1 MRPLAVVLLLAVG
14 ITAAAQDDPP
24 SAPPLLT
31 PADMVVFAQRDL
43 DALSPRSGT
52 ASAVD
57 IRPHIRYLAL
67 FNTAEE
73 GRQGYARLLA
83 GHLNGLNLEPALVP
97 LGTDPRFPLGAIT
110 IVPDTRGSLLR
121 INIDDFGWDPN
132 TWEQLAQVDPFF
144 HVFLQVENHDE
155 ASYGDPS
162 PDSYED
168 GYVYRTDSGDFT
180 KRGGFWLSPQ
190 GERCRLLETGNVDD
204 QGRRQTRFAKVKEPE
219 KRTQKLVALA
229 PWLSE
234 RPEHAAALQY
244 VVNATQSRV
253 PVVSGAWFFQQTA
266 IQADR
271 KPGYDDFLGIKNRD
285 DFEKLIG
292 FNAKVFADAR
302 REPILEATPRSRITQ
317 KPRRFEVN
325 GTIGGLRYWKTLD
338 NRSARDEH
346 NPLRV
351 LDRKNFKHDAEE
363 SFGPGPSGMW
373 VWGAFAADGTRQ
385 DSAPDFIASDAMAR
399 ANDRRI
405 HVNKSCIVCHFVGQ
419 QSGLQAID
427 YFVRGT
433 AQELQPLPLQ
443 SPEFNV
449 GRQLR
454 LQYHSDLDGP
464 IEQDRAA
471 TARTIALATGL
482 KGEKDW
488 TPETWGKA
496 VGDAFYNYAEAGVDM
511 PQVEADLGIPR
522 AKVLEFWDKAF
533 RQQQT
538 IDPVLANYL
547 RENAAGAAVIQRLLT
562 KHQRGVEREQWEE
575 SLLLAHLAI
584 RGIPSTAVSVEPMPG
599 VKFEC
604 NRALFK
610 GQHLNGG
617 KP

>member
-1 MRPLAVVLLLAVG
+1 
-14 ITAAAQDDPP
+14 
-24 SAPPLLT
+24 
-31 PADMVVFAQRDL
+31 
-43 DALSPRSGT
+43 
-52 ASAVD
+52 
-57 IRPHIRYLAL
+57 
-67 FNTAEE
+67 
-73 GRQGYARLLA
+73 
-83 GHLNGLNLEPALVP
+83 

-110 IVPDTRGSLLR
+110 IVPDTHGSLLR

-132 TWEQLAQVDPFF
+132 VWEQLANVDPFF
-144 HVFLQVENHDE
+144 HVTLQFQQAVEE
-155 ASYGDPS
+155 QSPEPS

-168 GYVYRTDSGDFT
+168 GRQMESRQGGFFT
-180 KRGGFWLSPQ
+180 KRDGWWYKDGSRSRFRLIEKQRGGVAFEEYEPPAA
-190 GERCRLLETGNVDD
+190 RTRAV
-204 QGRRQTRFAKVKEPE
+204 RQ
-219 KRTQKLVALA
+219 LALA

-317 KPRRFEVN
+317 RPRRFEAN

-338 NRSARDEH
+338 NRIARDEH

-385 DSAPDFIASDAMAR
+385 DNAPDFIASDALAR

-427 YFVRGT
+427 SFVRGT
-433 AQELQPLPLQ
+433 AQELQPLSLQ
-443 SPEFNV
+443 SPDFRI
-449 GRQLR
+449 GRELR

-482 KGEKDW
+482 KGEKEW
-488 TPETWGKA
+488 TPERWGRA

-575 SLLLAHLAI
+575 AYLLAQLSI
-584 RGIPSTAVSVEPMPG
+584 RGLPSTAISVEPMPG

-604 NRALFK
+604 NRAMFERR
-610 GQHLNGG
+610 GEGRR
-617 KP
+617 